1 MGDILLL
8 NGPPGVGKTSTAK
21 ILAAALPGTVCIYG
35 DDLRAFA
42 PQNAREHLGG
52 GSTYRVAATL
62 TREYL
67 RMGATRVVFE
77 YCFLAPRHVAYFTD
91 RVDEHVDDVS
101 LFTLW
106 APLGVI
112 QQRER
117 GRILREALAEKVEEC
132 WSEIAANRAALGEF
146 VDNADLDPEQTAR
159 RVLTLLGER
168 KGRLR

>member
-1 MGDILLL
+1 
-8 NGPPGVGKTSTAK
+8 
-21 ILAAALPGTVCIYG
+21 
-35 DDLRAFA
+35 
-42 PQNAREHLGG
+42 
-52 GSTYRVAATL
+52 
-62 TREYL
+62 
-67 RMGATRVVFE
+67 MGATRVVFE

-91 RVDEHVDDVS
+91 RLDEHVDDVS

-117 GRILREALAEKVEEC
+117 GRIFREALAVKVEEC

-146 VDNADLDPEQTAR
+146 VDNANLDPEQTAR